1 MDSVFPAL
9 PKTRPLPKSTHSYL
23 KYKTANQNNK
33 KKIYI
38 QNNISKKIKSDKD
51 LKQNQ

>member
-9 PKTRPLPKSTHSYL
+9 PKTRLLPKSTNSYL

-33 KKIYI
+33 KR
-38 QNNISKKIKSDKD
+38 
-51 LKQNQ
+51 